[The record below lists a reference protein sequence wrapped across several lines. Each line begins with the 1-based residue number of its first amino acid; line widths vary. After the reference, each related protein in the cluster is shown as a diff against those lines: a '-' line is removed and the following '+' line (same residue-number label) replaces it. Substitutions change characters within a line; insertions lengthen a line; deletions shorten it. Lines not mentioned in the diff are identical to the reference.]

1 MTDDFT
7 TTMETTDIGKTNLNS
22 EFYKKK
28 ITKSEDEIKK
38 FKQLKD

>member
-28 ITKSEDEIKK
+28 SLRVRMK
-38 FKQLKD
+38 